1 VQLTSTN
8 SSIGLIYALKKIF
21 MDLKKK
27 ISVVVC
33 VKNEEKKIRKCLS
46 SIKKNKIIREII
58 LVDGNSSDRTVI
70 LSKPFVNKIILSKKK
85 NLTADRQLG
94 IDNCK
99 SDIIA
104 MIDADHVLK
113 KNDLLNLYKDLINMN
128 FDIVQSQLQ
137 IKNKNFFNS
146 LEQDAWDI
154 VHNTPGER
162 SMIGVAPCIY
172 KKKIFKKVKFDDK
185 ITKTIDD
192 TDFIYRLSN
201 LKKFKY
207 GIGQTKI
214 IQDHNSSL
222 IDYVKKFLWYGHGDA
237 EFILKHPK
245 KLPSILFH
253 QLIRYPIIYSL
264 MGLKLFKF
272 KVILFFCC
280 QGYFRFFGLVYFFV
294 RKFI

>member
-1 VQLTSTN
+1 
-8 SSIGLIYALKKIF
+8 

-113 KNDLLNLYKDLINMN
+113 KNDLPKLFKDLIDMN
-128 FDIVQSQLQ
+128 FDMVQSQLKT
-137 IKNKNFFNS
+137 KNKSFLNL
-146 LEQDAWDI
+146 LEQEAWDI
-154 VHNTPGER
+154 THNLPGKKM
-162 SMIGVAPCIY
+162 MIGVAPCIY
-172 KKKIFKKVKFDDK
+172 KKKIFKLVKFDDR

-192 TDFIYRLSN
+192 TDFMYRLSKI
-201 LKKFKY
+201 KKFRY
-207 GIGQTKI
+207 GIGKTKI
-214 IQDHNSSL
+214 IQDHDPSIYSF
-222 IDYVKKFLWYGHGDA
+222 VKKFLWYGYGDA
-237 EFILKHPK
+237 EFIKKHPK
-245 KLPSILFH
+245 KIFSILFH
-253 QLIRYPIIYSL
+253 QLIRYPLIYSIRAI
-264 MGLKLFKF
+264 FKF
-272 KVILFFCC
+272 KFKSIIYFCL
-280 QGYFRFFGLVYFFV
+280 QGYIRFVGLISYLII
-294 RKFI
+294 KNEQNQK

>member
-1 VQLTSTN
+1 
-8 SSIGLIYALKKIF
+8 
-21 MDLKKK
+21 MDIKKK

-33 VKNEEKKIRKCLS
+33 VKNEEKKIRQCLL
-46 SIKKNKIIREII
+46 SIKKNKIVKEII
-58 LVDGNSSDRTVI
+58 LVDGNSSDKTVFY
-70 LSKPFVNKIILSKKK
+70 SKRFTTKIISSKKK

-104 MIDADHVLK
+104 MIDADHILK

-128 FDIVQSQLQ
+128 FDMVQSQLQ

-154 VHNTPGER
+154 VHNFPGER

-172 KKKIFKKVKFDDK
+172 KKKIFNKIKFDDK

-214 IQDHNSSL
+214 TQDHNSSF
-222 IDYVKKFLWYGHGDA
+222 IDYVKKFLWYGRGDA

-245 KLPSILFH
+245 KIFSILFH
-253 QLIRYPIIYSL
+253 QLIRYPIIYSAKGL
-264 MGLKLFKF
+264 ISLKLKP
-272 KVILFFCC
+272 VLFFCF
-280 QGYFRFFGLVYFFV
+280 QGYFRFFGCIFFFIN
-294 RKFI
+294 KFFINKIFIKI